1 MKRAT
6 RYGFVGAGNMA
17 SALIKGAV
25 RSTLIPPDRIEAYD
39 IDERKLALLKDEL
52 AINISL
58 NASRLISDCDCLVIA
73 VKPNVI
79 ASAMQQISGAV
90 SIKKPL
96 IISIAAGQS
105 LARLQELCGSSLPI
119 IRVMPNLNAEV
130 GEAISAYCCNSLV
143 GKEMREA
150 AVNLLRCSGE
160 VIEIP
165 ETLFPVFD
173 AIGGASPAFCFLFA
187 DAMTRAAVKNGMTRA
202 DAQTVVYK
210 AIEGSIKYLRQ
221 SKEHPWELIDKVCS
235 PGGITVEGVFALQE
249 NGFQDSIAKAVQAVI
264 QKDLSI

>member
-1 MKRAT
+1 
-6 RYGFVGAGNMA
+6 
-17 SALIKGAV
+17 
-25 RSTLIPPDRIEAYD
+25 
-39 IDERKLALLKDEL
+39 
-52 AINISL
+52 
-58 NASRLISDCDCLVIA
+58 
-73 VKPNVI
+73 
-79 ASAMQQISGAV
+79 
-90 SIKKPL
+90 
-96 IISIAAGQS
+96 
-105 LARLQELCGSSLPI
+105 
-119 IRVMPNLNAEV
+119 MPNLNAEV

-143 GKEMREA
+143 GEEMREA